1 MREWLITTAPVWRRR
16 ALLVLAAGVPLIV
29 LRPAHDPINV
39 PKLALLIVGVS
50 LVGALRIAE
59 GFQGRGFTGL
69 RLLEI
74 PGAAILLPLVIGLAF
89 SPYRGWALFGHYP
102 RFTGFLPYLFV
113 ILYAA
118 LVADAFRGDASALAR
133 SLVIAGGAAGFYAV
147 VQRLG
152 LDPFT
157 WAISDGPTEVVSSTL
172 GNPNFVGGFLGIVLP
187 VAAAVLL
194 TDRDNRRWLG
204 IASAGIVG
212 GWLAAVSQGGWAAG
226 IAGLAVVGGYAL
238 ADRWSFARLGGL
250 IVAGVMALGLV
261 AAVTV
266 AAVGEGSDVMPLSVE
281 RRGDW
286 WRAASSMAADGPIV
300 GRGPGSFAL
309 EHSRYRTVE
318 DARLVGYDI
327 TDDPH
332 SVPLAF
338 LTSAGIIG
346 FAGFLFAAGWF
357 VRRGLAVEPGNLV
370 AIGFFGG
377 VVAYL
382 VQSLVSIDTIALR
395 TAFWTCGAGLVAA
408 VSASA
413 EAVRSR
419 HATKK
424 SRRQPLQAP
433 IAVTVVALAAL
444 VGGWWGLRV
453 VRADM
458 TFRNA
463 LEASEQGDILAM
475 QESFDN
481 ARSLRDDVFYRRS
494 EGNANG
500 RFAIAAALGGE
511 REIGVTLLERS
522 KDAFSYLPGFPHANS
537 IADYAR
543 VLRDYGTI
551 NLDNK
556 VVNLLTGDYDPEALS
571 DSFAL
576 YRDALEL
583 DPNNASL
590 LGDAADVGMAL
601 ERYDEVV
608 ELLEPRA
615 ETLDRVGVWGRLALA
630 EANLGNEA
638 EARAAAEKAL
648 ALDPA
653 DGNATAAL
661 DLLDPPK

>member
-1 MREWLITTAPVWRRR
+1 MWRRR
-16 ALLVLAAGVPLIV
+16 ALLVLAAGVPLV
-29 LRPAHDPINV
+29 FLRQAHDPINV
-39 PKLALLIVGVS
+39 PKLSLLVVGVS
-50 LVGALRIAE
+50 LIGALRIAE
-59 GFQGRGFTGL
+59 GFQGRGFEGL

-74 PGAAILLPLVIGLAF
+74 PAAAILVPLLLGLLF

-118 LVADAFRGDASALAR
+118 LVADAFRGDALGLAR
-133 SLVIAGGAAGFYAV
+133 ALVIAGGAAGFYAV
-147 VQRLG
+147 IQRVG

-172 GNPNFVGGFLGIVLP
+172 GNPNFVGGFLAIVMP
-187 VAAAVLL
+187 VALAVLL
-194 TDRDNRRWLG
+194 TDRDNRMWLG
-204 IASAGIVG
+204 VASAGIVG

-226 IAGLAVVGGYAL
+226 IAGIAIVAGYAL
-238 ADRWSFARLGGL
+238 ANRWSFARLGALVVTGL
-250 IVAGVMALGLV
+250 MAIGLVVAVLIAALGE
-261 AAVTV
+261 T
-266 AAVGEGSDVMPLSVE
+266 SDVMPLSVE

-286 WRAASSMAADGPIV
+286 WRAASSMAADSPIV

-338 LTSAGIIG
+338 LVSAGVIG
-346 FAGFLFAAGWF
+346 LAGLLYTAGWF
-357 VRRGLAVEPGNLV
+357 VRRGLVLDRANLIAV
-370 AIGFFGG
+370 GFFGG

-382 VQSLVSIDTIALR
+382 VQALVSVDTIALR
-395 TAFWTCGAGLVAA
+395 TAFWTSGAGLVAA
-408 VSASA
+408 TAA
-413 EAVRSR
+413 ATEIVRSR
-419 HATKK
+419 RATKK

-433 IAVTVVALAAL
+433 IAVAVVALVAVLGA
-444 VGGWWGLRV
+444 WWGLRI

-458 TFRNA
+458 AFANA
-463 LEASEQGDILAM
+463 FQALDEGDILAM
-475 QESFDN
+475 QGSFDK

-500 RFAIAAALGGE
+500 RLAVSAVLGGE
-511 REIGVTLLERS
+511 REIGTTLLDRAR
-522 KDAFSYLPGFPHANS
+522 DAFSYLPDFHHANS

-556 VVNLLTGDYDPEALS
+556 VVNLLTGKYDPEALS
-571 DSFAL
+571 QSFSL
-576 YRDALEL
+576 YQEALEL

-590 LGDAADVGMAL
+590 LGDTTDVGMAL
-601 ERYDEVV
+601 EEYDTVV
-608 ELLEPRA
+608 QLLQARA
-615 ETLDRVGVWGRLALA
+615 EELDRVGVWGRLALA
-630 EANLGNEA
+630 QARLGNEE
-638 EARAAAEKAL
+638 EARAAAERAFE
-648 ALDPA
+648 LDPEEP
-653 DGNATAAL
+653 NATAAL
-661 DLLDPPK
+661 EVLDPPE